1 MKEKVIIYP
10 ITDRSLFLV
19 DYLKDKYE
27 IIPVEA
33 DGSGYSSKDLGYIS
47 GMCPIGVKVRND
59 RASYCMFRHFDPYQ

>member
-47 GMCPIGVKVRND
+47 GMCPIGVKPVYERSGHT
-59 RASYCMFRHFDPYQ
+59 APTESS